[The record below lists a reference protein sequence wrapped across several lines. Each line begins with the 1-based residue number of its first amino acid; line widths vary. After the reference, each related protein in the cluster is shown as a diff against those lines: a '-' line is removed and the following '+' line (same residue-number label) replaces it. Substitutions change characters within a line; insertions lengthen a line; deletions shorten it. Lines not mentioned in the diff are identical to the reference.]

1 MRILIVEDDHKIANA
16 LKKGFEQES
25 FAVDVSYDGQDGF
38 GQASTI
44 EYDLIILD
52 RMPRDGRNGDLSK
65 TPR

>member
-1 MRILIVEDDHKIANA
+1 MKILIVEDEPKIAHA

-25 FAVDVSYDGQDGF
+25 FAVDTSYDGQDGF

-52 RMPRDGRNGDLSK
+52 ECHNAHSEKRDFL
-65 TPR
+65 